1 MTSGAAGRRK
11 RVLKTIG
18 ATRHL
23 DGCKNKRG
31 GITRTD
37 QRKYGKVYRR
47 WRLHYGQKQLYFS
60 AAEYGTVAEARKAAE
75 KIVRIAAH
83 SAYSEWLGAKG
94 VHDAYM

>member
-75 KIVRIAAH
+75 KNCQNC
-83 SAYSEWLGAKG
+83 GALSLFRM
-94 VHDAYM
+94 ARRQRRA